1 MKSTTLSG
9 DRAGGLLS
17 LQITTTRLIAAV
29 TFAHSVGTPFVSTS
43 RSFLAG
49 LTSAWAFLLGF
60 LASLAWFIWTETQQ
74 TGSSCGNGPDYVQS
88 AAIMFLVIIAV
99 FAIRRRPRRGQTAWP
114 FLGEV
119 VATAAWTAIGL
130 SVAIFF
136 AAATGCSA

>member
-1 MKSTTLSG
+1 MSG
-9 DRAGGLLS
+9 L
-17 LQITTTRLIAAV
+17 
-29 TFAHSVGTPFVSTS
+29 

-49 LTSAWAFLLGF
+49 LASIWAFLVGF

-74 TGSSCGNGPDYVQS
+74 TSSSCGNGPDYLQS
-88 AAIMFLVIIAV
+88 AAITFLVIIAV
-99 FAIRRRPRRGQTAWP
+99 IAVRRRARHGQTVGS

-119 VATAAWTAIGL
+119 LATAAWTALDL